1 MSQSTYIE
9 RMIDLTDPE
18 ANVYLNMSSEEAIK
32 AVASGDAQRIGQID
46 GQFALVQKQGK
57 LVRMA
62 RSIGRPL
69 RYFLAKQ
76 AAGPC
81 LVVAERIDEL

>member
-1 MSQSTYIE
+1 MSESTYIE
-9 RMIDLTDPE
+9 RMIDLTDQE
-18 ANVYLNMSSEEAIK
+18 ANVYLNMSPEEAIE
-32 AVASGDAQRIGQID
+32 AVASGDAQRVGQID
-46 GQFALVQKQGK
+46 GQFALDQKQGK

-81 LVVAERIDEL
+81 LVFAERID